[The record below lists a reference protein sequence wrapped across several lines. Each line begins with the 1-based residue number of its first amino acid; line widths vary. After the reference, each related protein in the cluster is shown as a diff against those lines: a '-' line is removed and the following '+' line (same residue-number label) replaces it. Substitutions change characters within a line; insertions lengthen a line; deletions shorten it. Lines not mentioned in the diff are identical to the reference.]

1 MSQAFTKLIL
11 LSFVFL
17 FSVQCSTAEEK
28 YKPGRHYEILAEPL
42 PTRNS
47 SRIEV
52 IEFFWFGCG
61 HCFVLEASL
70 KEWKK
75 TAPES
80 VDFLRYPVIWNKTVE
95 THAKIFFISQLL
107 NKPQIIDGVFK
118 SIHLQQTMLASD
130 QEIIPFLKT
139 YGVTEEQYR
148 SLGDSF
154 GLKNN
159 LRKAELFGMKYGIKG
174 VPALI
179 VNGKY
184 RVVGN
189 RSIGTED
196 LLDVVN
202 FLIEKER
209 KN

>member
-130 QEIIPFLKT
+130 QEIIPF
-139 YGVTEEQYR
+139 
-148 SLGDSF
+148 F
-154 GLKNN
+154 KN
-159 LRKAELFGMKYGIKG
+159 LW
-174 VPALI
+174 
-179 VNGKY
+179 
-184 RVVGN
+184 
-189 RSIGTED
+189 SD
-196 LLDVVN
+196 
-202 FLIEKER
+202 
-209 KN
+209 

>member
-1 MSQAFTKLIL
+1 MRALFCFGSKLER
-11 LSFVFL
+11 V
-17 FSVQCSTAEEK
+17 E
-28 YKPGRHYEILAEPL
+28 
-42 PTRNS
+42 
-47 SRIEV
+47 
-52 IEFFWFGCG
+52 
-61 HCFVLEASL
+61 
-70 KEWKK
+70 K

>member
-1 MSQAFTKLIL
+1 M
-11 LSFVFL
+11 
-17 FSVQCSTAEEK
+17 
-28 YKPGRHYEILAEPL
+28 
-42 PTRNS
+42 
-47 SRIEV
+47 
-52 IEFFWFGCG
+52 
-61 HCFVLEASL
+61 
-70 KEWKK
+70 
-75 TAPES
+75 
-80 VDFLRYPVIWNKTVE
+80 
-95 THAKIFFISQLL
+95 
-107 NKPQIIDGVFK
+107 
-118 SIHLQQTMLASD
+118 
-130 QEIIPFLKT
+130 
-139 YGVTEEQYR
+139 TEEQYR